1 MRVTGGL
8 GSGSAGPWPA
18 GDSPASGPAGG
29 IRVEAEVKAVLNRAG
44 PVVFLES
51 NLLATGLPPEDGRRA
66 LAAMAE
72 AVRSAGAVPAVVGVV
87 RGEPRAG
94 LGEAEIAE
102 IIRSGQKLGPA
113 DLGPALA
120 AGLTGGTTA
129 GLTLL
134 LAAHLTPWPIL
145 ATGGIGG
152 VGADDP
158 ADVSADLWALGR
170 YPGLVVCSG
179 PKLPAD
185 ARATLEWLETRG
197 VPVVG
202 YRTGRLPRFFVA
214 DGPPLRH
221 RVETAE
227 AAVAAWVAH
236 RRFGGA
242 GLLLAVPPPS
252 PAPPEIEGWTAAAL
266 EAARWA
272 AKTGSD
278 LTPLFLQ
285 NLARLSGGL
294 TVGVNIGLLRENAA
308 VAARCAQALSRG

>member
-1 MRVTGGL
+1 MGFCRGWAGRV
-8 GSGSAGPWPA
+8 
-18 GDSPASGPAGG
+18 
-29 IRVEAEVKAVLNRAG
+29 IRVGPEVKGALDRAG

-87 RGEPRAG
+87 RGEPVAG
-94 LGEAEIAE
+94 LGEAEIE
-102 IIRSGQKLGPA
+102 EVIRSGRKLGPS

-134 LAAHLTPWPIL
+134 LAARLTPWPIL

-158 ADVSADLWALGR
+158 ADVSADLWVLSR

-202 YRTGRLPRFFVA
+202 YGTGQLPRFLVA

-221 RVETAE
+221 RVAGPE

-236 RRFGGA
+236 RRFHNSS
-242 GLLLAVPPPS
+242 LLLVVPPPA
-252 PAPPEIEGWTAAAL
+252 PAPPEIEGWAALAL
-266 EAARWA
+266 EAARRQ

-278 LTPLFLQ
+278 VTPLFLQ

-294 TVGVNIGLLRENAA
+294 SVGVNVGLLRENAT
-308 VAARCAQALSRG
+308 VAARCAQALSRGPGR